1 MDDRLR
7 VTPAVGLTV
16 YRVVQEALTN
26 VTRHGGRRPRAR
38 VDLST
43 VGPAIIARV
52 TNTGPFTASNGSG
65 KGLNGMRDRV
75 AEIGRASCRE
85 RAGRSAW
92 ISGGAVSL
100 KKKKK

>member
-43 VGPAIIARV
+43 VGPEIIARV
-52 TNTGPFTASNGSG
+52 TNTGTFTAATGSG
-65 KGLNGMRDRV
+65 KGLIGMRERV
-75 AEIGRASCRE
+75 DAVGGTLSAGPTGDGWAVEVREIGRAH
-85 RAGRSAW
+85 
-92 ISGGAVSL
+92 V
-100 KKKKK
+100 